1 MCVVSVFFLI
11 WPYLLPSYTHT
22 HTQKQNRGLPL
33 IFSTILASFTAGAWR
48 IFLMPID
55 TAKTV
60 LQVEGKEGYRSL
72 MRRIARGEISAFYQG
87 AAATAI
93 AAALGHFP
101 WFYVHGLL
109 DEALRKPASWLGQLC
124 RNAFIGFFSSVVSDT
139 ITNVV
144 RVIKT
149 TKQAAASLSSL
160 SYPQTIQIILA
171 ADGWKGLFGRGLQ
184 TRIVTNGTT
193 IRYSLLF
200 SSQTSAQYYS
210 K

>member
-1 MCVVSVFFLI
+1 
-11 WPYLLPSYTHT
+11 
-22 HTQKQNRGLPL
+22 
-33 IFSTILASFTAGAWR
+33 
-48 IFLMPID
+48 MPID

-72 MRRIARGEISAFYQG
+72 MRRIGRGEISAFYQG

-109 DEALRKPASWLGQLC
+109 DEALIKPSSWLGQLC

-160 SYPQTIQIILA
+160 SYSQTIQIIVA

-184 TRIVTNGTT
+184 TRIVTNGT
-193 IRYSLLF
+193 IRYLLLSLLKYLLNII
-200 SSQTSAQYYS
+200 QNIYLHTHIRKYS
-210 K
+210 HRSTIDPLHHCLEGLAGVFFLPPELGASLRRRR